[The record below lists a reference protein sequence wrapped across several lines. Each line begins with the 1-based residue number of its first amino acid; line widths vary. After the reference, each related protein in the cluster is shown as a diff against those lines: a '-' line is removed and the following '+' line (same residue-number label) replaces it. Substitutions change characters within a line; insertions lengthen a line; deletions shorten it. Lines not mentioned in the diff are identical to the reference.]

1 MKRNVLLSKII
12 LEEKAA
18 VMTMAAKVQRARTN
32 LNEGIRLN
40 EFFSASNYDPNFKIK
55 KPWPNTKQETVLKRM
70 EAKPYSLGLNPHGY
84 ELDVDKDRW
93 HFYNDKTVFSTVQ
106 SKTFGYE
113 ITSDNNIQLWNEPDG
128 WTKATGYKVG
138 VITDKSGK
146 PTFVEDPANRAKRG
160 AVDPDAEEKAGESN
174 SVIDTIQTILD
185 WAGFIPVYGDM
196 VDVIN
201 ALIYFIRG
209 KWFDGILSC
218 LAIIPLI
225 GTGIKMSIKAMYKG
239 AKLEKLTKL
248 IVNGLSSPKDAGK
261 IWTELA
267 QSGAIHPSMYG
278 DLGSGLAT
286 LSQTVNSSY
295 STIKKIPF
303 IDSKAVIK
311 ELEVFDEF
319 LKNSGRSMDDMADAV
334 KRGDKLPWLQTAA
347 KIDSKTSPII
357 LRLANGITLK
367 VVSRLKKMTFF
378 SPEKIAK
385 IADGL
390 ATRFTREMSSD
401 PTKLTALI
409 KTAPLKN
416 DLIKK
421 INSEIVSR
429 IKNLPA
435 ASQTAFQSALKN
447 ANLSKVSGAGDIDK
461 LLNILKSNPSTVGVF
476 DGVSSTITKHSMENG
491 SMLWTGF
498 KNTDMN
504 NLKTLLSKDIIPGG
518 SAWYKELDF
527 SVRKN
532 LDILWNEIHG
542 AAEDLGIELT
552 PQAGEKM
559 MHDKF
564 NEADAVVWPVIKDT
578 IEASWPW
585 LYEKGK
591 QVKVGVRNVLD
602 SDFVKAAETYIMGS
616 EEAPYDP
623 DAETKDGSGEYK

>member
-1 MKRNVLLSKII
+1 MKRNILLSKII
-12 LEEKAA
+12 LEEKTA
-18 VMTMAAKVQRARTN
+18 VMTMAAKVQRAKTN

-40 EFFSASNYDPNFKIK
+40 EFFTASNYDPNFKIK
-55 KPWPNTKQETVLKRM
+55 KPWANTKQETVLKRLG
-70 EAKPYSLGLNPHGY
+70 AKPYALGLNPHGY

-93 HFYNDKTVFSTVQ
+93 WFYSDKTVFSTVQ
-106 SKTFGYE
+106 TKTFGYD

-128 WTKATGYKVG
+128 WTKKTGYKVG
-138 VITDKSGK
+138 VITDKTGK
-146 PTFVEDPANRAKRG
+146 PTFIEDPANRAARG
-160 AVDPDAEEKAGESN
+160 AVDPEVAQKAGESN

-225 GTGIKMSIKAMYKG
+225 GSGIKMSVKAMYKG

-278 DLGSGLAT
+278 DLGSGLGT

-303 IDSKAVIK
+303 IDSRAIIK

-319 LKNSGRSMDDMADAV
+319 LKNSSRSMDDMADAV

-357 LRLANGITLK
+357 MRLVNGLSLNVISK
-367 VVSRLKKMTFF
+367 LKKMPFF
-378 SPEKIAK
+378 SPEKISK

-390 ATRFTREMSSD
+390 MTRFKREMAD

-421 INSEIVSR
+421 INSEIISR
-429 IKNLPA
+429 LKNLPA
-435 ASQTAFQSALKN
+435 ASNTAFQSALKN
-447 ANLSKVSGAGDIDK
+447 ANLSKISGAGDIDK
-461 LLNILKSNPSTVGVF
+461 LLNILKSNPSTVGIF
-476 DGVSSTITKHSMENG
+476 DSVASTITKHSMENG
-491 SMLWTGF
+491 SMLWTSF
-498 KNTDMN
+498 KNNDMN

-518 SAWYKELDF
+518 SAWYKEFDF
-527 SVRKN
+527 STRKN
-532 LDILWNEIHG
+532 VDILWNEIHG
-542 AAEDLGIELT
+542 VAEDLGIELT
-552 PQAGEKM
+552 PEAGEKM
-559 MHDKF
+559 LHDKY
-564 NEADAVVWPVIKDT
+564 NETDAVVWPVIKDT
-578 IEASWPW
+578 IEGYWPW
-585 LYEKGK
+585 GYEAGK
-591 QVKVGVRNVLD
+591 SVKTGVRNVLD
-602 SDFVKAAETYIMGS
+602 SDFVKAAEKYIIGS
-616 EEAPYDP
+616 GAAPYDP
-623 DAETKDGSGEYK
+623 DTETKDGSGNYK